1 MRSYA
6 SVIILVASL
15 ALAGCSPTYR
25 NHGYIPS
32 DEDLQELA
40 IGIDTRA
47 SVEDLV
53 GPPSSGGLLEGGDY
67 YYVRSRTKTF
77 GIRAAKETER
87 QVLVVSFD
95 SAGVL
100 QNVEQFGL
108 EAGRVVRL
116 SRRVTSSAVGNVSLI
131 RQLMGSRG
139 QFDAADAMSR
149 DG

>member
-95 SAGVL
+95 AAGVL

-131 RQLMGSRG
+131 RQLLSNIG
-139 QFDAADAMSR
+139 QFDAADALSR

>member
-6 SVIILVASL
+6 SVFILVASL

-95 SAGVL
+95 AAGVL

-131 RQLMGSRG
+131 RQLLGNIG
-139 QFDAADAMSR
+139 QFDAADALSR

>member
-77 GIRAAKETER
+77 GIRAPKETER

-95 SAGVL
+95 AAGVL

-131 RQLMGSRG
+131 RQLLGNIG
-139 QFDAADAMSR
+139 QFDATDALSR

>member
-77 GIRAAKETER
+77 GIRAPKETER

-95 SAGVL
+95 AAGVL

-131 RQLMGSRG
+131 RQLLGNIG
-139 QFDAADAMSR
+139 QFDAADALSR

>member
-131 RQLMGSRG
+131 RQLLGNIG
-139 QFDAADAMSR
+139 QFDAADALSR

>member
-53 GPPSSGGLLEGGDY
+53 GLPSFGGLLEGGDY

-77 GIRAAKETER
+77 GIRAPKETER

-131 RQLMGSRG
+131 RQLLGNIG
-139 QFDAADAMSR
+139 QFDAADALSR

>member
-25 NHGYIPS
+25 NHGYIHS

-95 SAGVL
+95 AAGVL

-131 RQLMGSRG
+131 RQLLGNIG
-139 QFDAADAMSR
+139 QFDAADALSR

>member
-77 GIRAAKETER
+77 GIRAPKETER

-131 RQLMGSRG
+131 RQLLGNIG
-139 QFDAADAMSR
+139 QFDAADALSR

>member
-95 SAGVL
+95 AAGVL

-131 RQLMGSRG
+131 RQLLGNIG
-139 QFDAADAMSR
+139 QFDAADALSR

>member
-77 GIRAAKETER
+77 GIRAPKETER

-95 SAGVL
+95 AAGVL

-108 EAGRVVRL
+108 EAGRFVRL

-131 RQLMGSRG
+131 RQLLGNIG
-139 QFDAADAMSR
+139 QFDAADALSR

>member
-53 GPPSSGGLLEGGDY
+53 GPPSSGGLFEGGDY

-95 SAGVL
+95 AAGVL

-131 RQLMGSRG
+131 RQLLGNIG
-139 QFDAADAMSR
+139 QFDAADALSR

>member
-15 ALAGCSPTYR
+15 ALAGCSTTYR

-95 SAGVL
+95 AAGVL

-131 RQLMGSRG
+131 RQLLGNIG
-139 QFDAADAMSR
+139 QFDAADALSR

>member
-77 GIRAAKETER
+77 GIRTAKETER

-95 SAGVL
+95 AAGVL

-131 RQLMGSRG
+131 RQLLGNIG
-139 QFDAADAMSR
+139 QFDAADALSR

>member
-32 DEDLQELA
+32 DEDLLELA

-77 GIRAAKETER
+77 GIRAPKETER

-95 SAGVL
+95 AAGVL

-131 RQLMGSRG
+131 RQLLGNIG
-139 QFDAADAMSR
+139 QFDAADALSR

>member
-95 SAGVL
+95 AAGVL

-131 RQLMGSRG
+131 RQLLGNIG
-139 QFDAADAMSR
+139 QFDATDALSR

>member
-47 SVEDLV
+47 SVEDIV

-67 YYVRSRTKTF
+67 YYVRSRLRTF
-77 GIRAAKETER
+77 GPTARKEIER
-87 QVLVVSFD
+87 QLVAISFD
-95 SAGVL
+95 EEGVV
-100 QNVEQFGL
+100 NNIERFGL
-108 EAGRVVRL
+108 RDGQVVPL
-116 SRRVTSSAVGNVSLI
+116 ARRVTGTAVSSKSFL
-131 RQLMGSRG
+131 RQLFGNMGKAG
-139 QFDAADAMSR
+139 A
-149 DG
+149 GL